1 LFSNPIKEEIKSGQ
15 LNYMS
20 IPAEQKPSV
29 VEEEHLHCYFSPRG
43 SLCSPLQSNII
54 PAYNFFIVIVLT
66 Y

>member
-1 LFSNPIKEEIKSGQ
+1 
-15 LNYMS
+15 MS

-29 VEEEHLHCYFSPRG
+29 VEEEHLHGCFSPHG
-43 SLCSPLQSNII
+43 SLCPPLQPDII